1 MVISRLMEKNESA
14 KKENVLTGSVN
25 HVPGAVNDHPSAAS
39 TMPVSAY
46 LEKRAT

>member
-14 KKENVLTGSVN
+14 KKENVLTDSVN